1 MNTVKVEKKD
11 VLMIAHRGLSGLET
25 ENTIPAFIAAG
36 NRNYY
41 GVETDVHVTS
51 DGKFIIFHDDKT
63 KRMTGDEV
71 VVDETSYELLRKM
84 NLYDINKLEFNAG
97 IKGAE
102 KGKRPD
108 LIMPSLAEYINI
120 CKKYEKKCVLE
131 LKNPFDPADIA
142 RMIEE
147 IKELDYLENMIFISF
162 AFENMVALRELL
174 PEQQLQYLVYKFE
187 ADQKDELVKN
197 LDKYNL
203 DLDIY
208 YETLTKELL
217 DELHANGHK
226 VNVWTCD
233 DKEAAEKLVEWG
245 VDFITSNILE

>member
-1 MNTVKVEKKD
+1 MNTVKVDKKD
-11 VLMIAHRGLSGLET
+11 VLMVAHRGLSGLET

-36 NRNYY
+36 NRSYY

-63 KRMTGDEV
+63 KRMTGDNV

-84 NLYDINKLEFNAG
+84 NLYDINKMEFNAG
-97 IKGAE
+97 IQGAE

-147 IKELDYLENMIFISF
+147 IKELGYLENVIFISF
-162 AFENMVALRELL
+162 AFENMVALRGFL
-174 PEQQLQYLVYKFE
+174 PDQQLQYLVGSV
-187 ADQKDELVKN
+187 DEDLV
-197 LDKYNL
+197 DKLNEYNL

-208 YETLTKELL
+208 YPILTKELI
-217 DELHANGHK
+217 DEVHANGHA

-233 DKEAAEKLVEWG
+233 DKDDAERLIQWG
-245 VDFITSNILE
+245 VDYITSNILE